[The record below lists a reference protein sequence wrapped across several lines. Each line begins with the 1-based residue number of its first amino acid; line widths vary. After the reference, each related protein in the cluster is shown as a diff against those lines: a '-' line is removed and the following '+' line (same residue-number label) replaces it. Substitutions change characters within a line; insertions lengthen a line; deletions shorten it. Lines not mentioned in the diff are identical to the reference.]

1 MIGFSFPLAALLL
14 PVPFIL
20 RWLLSP
26 ENRQTGALALPDSLS
41 TSVEPVKSHA
51 AVRRAG
57 QIAPAVI
64 WILGVIA
71 IMGPRQE
78 QVLDVLPTSG
88 RDIIIALDLS
98 GSMEREDFN
107 LDGAQVSRLTAVQKV
122 ASEFVRGRDGD
133 SVGLVV
139 FGDKAYVAAAP
150 THDVT
155 SVAHVVEKTIIG
167 ISGKSTAIADGLGI
181 AIKRLRERDAKSRV
195 IILLSDGQD
204 TSGST
209 DPVAAAQ
216 VAADLGIRIYTIALG
231 PADLESDPKSNDAVD
246 TATLREIA
254 QAAEGQMFRVRDT
267 EDLRTVTDAIDKLEP
282 SPSSAP
288 PIQTWAP
295 YWIWPAGLAVAF
307 LSALLVVR
315 RENWS

>member
-1 MIGFSFPLAALLL
+1 MEQLKSNAA
-14 PVPFIL
+14 I
-20 RWLLSP
+20 
-26 ENRQTGALALPDSLS
+26 
-41 TSVEPVKSHA
+41 
-51 AVRRAG
+51 RRVS
-57 QIAPAVI
+57 QVAPAMI
-64 WILGVIA
+64 WVLSVFA
-71 IMGPRQE
+71 LMGPRQE

-88 RDIIIALDLS
+88 RDIVITLDLS
-98 GSMEREDFN
+98 GSMERKDFN
-107 LDGAQVSRLTAVQKV
+107 LDGEIVSRLTAVQQV
-122 ASEFVRGRDGD
+122 AAEFVRGRSGD

-216 VAADLGIRIYTIALG
+216 VAADLGMRIYTIALG
-231 PADLESDPKSNDAVD
+231 PADLESDPNSRDAVD

-254 QAAEGQMFRVRDT
+254 EAAGGQMFRVRTTD
-267 EDLRTVTDAIDKLEP
+267 DLRNVTAAIDALEP

-288 PIQTWAP
+288 PIQTWRA
-295 YWIWPAGLAVAF
+295 YWVWPAGLALAF
-307 LSALLVVR
+307 LTGLLAVR
-315 RENWS
+315 REGWT

>member
-1 MIGFSFPLAALLL
+1 MIGFTYPIAALLL
-14 PVPFIL
+14 PLPFLL
-20 RWLLSP
+20 RWLLTP
-26 ENRQTGALALPDSLS
+26 EDRRSGALSIPPALANALHPV
-41 TSVEPVKSHA
+41 TSF
-51 AVRRAG
+51 AVVHRAN
-57 QIAPAVI
+57 QFAPALI
-64 WILGVIA
+64 WVLAVLA
-71 IMGPRQE
+71 LTGPRQE

-98 GSMEREDFN
+98 GSMEREDFD

-122 ASEFVRGRDGD
+122 STEFVRGRDGD

-155 SVAHVVEKTIIG
+155 SVAHVIERTIIG

-181 AIKRLRERDAKSRV
+181 AIKRLRKRDAKSRV
-195 IILLSDGQD
+195 VILLSDGQD

-231 PADLESDPKSNDAVD
+231 PADLESQPKSRDAVD

-254 QAAEGQMFRVRDT
+254 QAAEGQMFRVRTTD
-267 EDLRTVTDAIDKLEP
+267 DLRSVTEAIDELEP

-288 PIQTWAP
+288 PIQTWRA
-295 YWIWPAGLAVAF
+295 YWVWPAGLA
-307 LSALLVVR
+307 LTLLTGLLFAR
-315 RENWS
+315 RENWA

>member
-1 MIGFSFPLAALLL
+1 MIGFSNPFAVLLLLL
-14 PVPFIL
+14 PLVL
-20 RWLLSP
+20 RWLLPP
-26 ENRQTGALALPDSLS
+26 ENHQTGALSIPSALEPSLK
-41 TSVEPVKSHA
+41 PIKSHSV
-51 AVRRAG
+51 VRQAG
-57 QIAPAVI
+57 QFAPALI
-64 WILGVIA
+64 WVLAVLA
-71 IMGPRQE
+71 VMGPRQE

-98 GSMEREDFN
+98 GSMEREDFV
-107 LDGAQVSRLTAVQKV
+107 LDGAQASRLTAVQRV

-150 THDVT
+150 THDVR
-155 SVAHVVEKTIIG
+155 SVAHVVERTIIG

-209 DPVAAAQ
+209 DPIAAAQ
-216 VAADLGIRIYTIALG
+216 VASEMGIRIYTIALG
-231 PADLESDPKSNDAVD
+231 PADLETAPKSRDAVD
-246 TATLREIA
+246 TATLRDIA
-254 QAAEGQMFRVRDT
+254 QAAEGQMFRVRTT
-267 EDLRTVTDAIDKLEP
+267 EDLRNVAEAIDALEP

-288 PIQTWAP
+288 PIRTWRRF
-295 YWIWPAGLAVAF
+295 WVWPAGLA
-307 LSALLVVR
+307 LALLASLLIIS
-315 RENWS
+315 REGRA